1 MTWNAENVVLILIE
15 RLTIVAFAS
24 IVIARW
30 IYVLTKNIKKKT
42 ILTTPRRSRLAFFLL
57 LLTSE
62 NL

>member
-1 MTWNAENVVLILIE
+1 VVLILIE
-15 RLTIVAFAS
+15 RHTIVAFAS
-24 IVIARW
+24 IVIVRW
-30 IYVLTKNIKKKT
+30 IYVVTKNIKKKT